1 MSAKVIEK
9 LLTEAMLEDGK
20 MYQELY
26 EYELEEQVEE
36 LRESLEE
43 DDDDYLFVITEN
55 NGHVAMLLL
64 ENDGSLHINEA
75 ARGKLKEFWPE
86 AYEKNMREM
95 IPMFAQELAD
105 GELVINGVKKA
116 SNTISDKEEEA

>member
-1 MSAKVIEK
+1 MPAKEIEK
-9 LLTEAMLEDGK
+9 LLTAALLENGT
-20 MYQELY
+20 MHQELY
-26 EYELEEQVEE
+26 EYELEDQVEE

-43 DDDDYLFVITEN
+43 DNDDYLFVVTEN
-55 NGHVAMLLL
+55 NGHIAMLLL

-75 ARGKLKEFWPE
+75 GRSKLKEFWPE

-116 SNTISDKEEEA
+116 AA

>member
-1 MSAKVIEK
+1 MPAKEIEK
-9 LLTEAMLEDGK
+9 LLMEALLENGK

-26 EYELEEQVEE
+26 EYELQDQVEE

-43 DDDDYLFVITEN
+43 DDDDYLFVVTEN
-55 NGHVAMLLL
+55 NGHIAMLLL
-64 ENDGSLHINEA
+64 ESDGSLHINEI
-75 ARGKLKEFWPE
+75 AREKLKEFWPG
-86 AYEKNMREM
+86 AYEKNMRDF

-116 SNTISDKEEEA
+116 SGENAEARTQ

>member
-9 LLTEAMLEDGK
+9 LLTEALLEGGK

-26 EYELEEQVEE
+26 EYELEEQIEE
-36 LRESLEE
+36 LRESLAE
-43 DDDDYLFVITEN
+43 DDDDYLFVVTEN
-55 NGHVAMLLL
+55 NGHIAMLLL
-64 ENDGSLHINEA
+64 ESDGSLHINEV
-75 ARGKLKEFWPE
+75 AREKLKEFWPG
-86 AYEKNMREM
+86 AYEKNMHDF

-116 SNTISDKEEEA
+116 SNTISDAVDD